1 MIYRVGISSNTTDAT
16 SGTGTAY
23 PSGAHEFIHGFSGVR
38 VPPSFSVVFC
48 RSLFVNFPL
57 SVVLSVPLRHTS
69 SDYLLL
75 YRQTLLLCPL
85 CCLFLFD
92 IRLLITPLCV
102 IKLFLLNKLV
112 YHCVVCSSSTYVFW
126 LPPFVSSNSSYWTSK
141 SKTVRKTT
149 IGFFFT

>member
-48 RSLFVNFPL
+48 RSLFVHFPL

-92 IRLLITPLCV
+92 IRLLITPPLCHQTLLTEQASLPLCCLFLFD
-102 IKLFLLNKLV
+102 IRLLITPLCIIELFLLNKQV
-112 YHCVVCSSSTYVFW
+112 
-126 LPPFVSSNSSYWTSK
+126 
-141 SKTVRKTT
+141 
-149 IGFFFT
+149 

>member
-48 RSLFVNFPL
+48 RSLFVHFPL

-69 SDYLLL
+69 SDYPPL
-75 YRQTLLLCPL
+75 YHQTLLTEQASL
-85 CCLFLFD
+85 
-92 IRLLITPLCV
+92 
-102 IKLFLLNKLV
+102 KLFVKQPSDFSLHNWCCWFICVFIVNTGSGPGQPMLDMWSYREYIGLNLSETSELIK
-112 YHCVVCSSSTYVFW
+112 
-126 LPPFVSSNSSYWTSK
+126 SNRHHHMT
-141 SKTVRKTT
+141 
-149 IGFFFT
+149 